1 MIFTFGRS
9 TILNFHVIYI
19 IFMPIKQTLAKIII
33 ININMAKFES
43 NSQLMTRLT
52 RVYISLA
59 ATCKMASIVPQMTM
73 KITPDGQG

>member
-33 ININMAKFES
+33 INMAKFES
-43 NSQLMTRLT
+43 NSHLMTRLT
-52 RVYISLA
+52 RVYTSLA
-59 ATCKMASIVPQMTM
+59 ARCKMASIVPQMTM
-73 KITPDGQG
+73 KRTPDGQG